1 MKIKPSFTGIMSVE
15 LEDRDLAKVFEFVGN
30 NKAEQKAAIGAVVS
44 QLIDSAKTELDDPE
58 NVKAAANAMDFIITQ
73 GFGSL
78 MKVLEDNPDFLQP
91 FVEQV
96 MPQIIIKV
104 GETLAEM
111 EEAPKA
117 AISDFLGDVIGKA
130 RTYETRAAA
139 PQEGI
144 GAPPPEAG

>member
-1 MKIKPSFTGIMSVE
+1 MIVKPGLTKTTVE
-15 LEDRDLAKVFEFVGN
+15 FEDKDIAKLFAFVSN
-30 NKAEQKAAIGAVVS
+30 NPAEQKAAIGAVVS
-44 QLIDSAKTELDDPE
+44 QLIDSAKTELDDQD

-96 MPQIIIKV
+96 LPQIIIKV

-130 RTYETRAAA
+130 RTYETRTAEA
-139 PQEGI
+139 QTDV
-144 GAPPPEAG
+144 GAQPPEVG